1 MDENPSEK
9 GSHSRKR
16 PRERKSTNIC
26 LHKTYEE
33 WAHQKEKYEEH
44 RKAFRLSSGMSSRD
58 FRDTA
63 THGDFAKHLLESHS
77 RFCEFCRKNA
87 NLTPTETFPIPDQ
100 PPASYTV
107 FTDACTQT
115 ETESP
120 DDDATADSSQGH
132 VHLRQGIPSGVQ
144 NAALQKLHNTA
155 SAANWTV
162 NTRYIYVNI
171 FSKLGA
177 QRVHH
182 LYSSFTIL
190 SLGSVVQVNK
200 CSTCALFDNGTSFQ

>member
-120 DDDATADSSQGH
+120 DDDATADSSQGKNYVMKQLKVRSFH
-132 VHLRQGIPSGVQ
+132 Q
-144 NAALQKLHNTA
+144 NRSTIRKWSRMRAL
-155 SAANWTV
+155 SRM
-162 NTRYIYVNI
+162 TRVM
-171 FSKLGA
+171 KM
-177 QRVHH
+177 
-182 LYSSFTIL
+182 T
-190 SLGSVVQVNK
+190 
-200 CSTCALFDNGTSFQ
+200 

>member
-1 MDENPSEK
+1 
-9 GSHSRKR
+9 
-16 PRERKSTNIC
+16 
-26 LHKTYEE
+26 
-33 WAHQKEKYEEH
+33 
-44 RKAFRLSSGMSSRD
+44 MSSRD

-120 DDDATADSSQGH
+120 DDDATADSSQALPALSSPPTEVTLTNSSVTIQWPSWDENTDVGDPPIVGYIPYYRKQGDNIWIPESH
-132 VHLRQGIPSGVQ
+132 VPKGDQLQFTFNNLDSDTYYSFSV
-144 NAALQKLHNTA
+144 AAVREGEGGEGSRSPPFEVKTLCAGNI
-155 SAANWTV
+155 TV
-162 NTRYIYVNI
+162 
-171 FSKLGA
+171 L
-177 QRVHH
+177 
-182 LYSSFTIL
+182 
-190 SLGSVVQVNK
+190 
-200 CSTCALFDNGTSFQ
+200 